1 MPALAHYP
9 FGNRRTF
16 LKSLAAGA
24 AAGAFVPPLLN
35 KGHLAFADQVARLSD
50 EERRRLLE
58 LAHFGRKEPASGSK
72 GMVVCSHPLA
82 TRAGVD
88 VLKAGG
94 NAADAALATS
104 ICQTVVEP
112 HMTGITGVLSMLY
125 FDAATGETTYV
136 NGSAARPQA
145 ALDGF
150 SPADLATGRGVA
162 VPGFWAGFE
171 AAHARHGQASR
182 ATVMEAA
189 IGYARD
195 GFEIHPFL
203 WGEIFVEYGKI
214 GRTPQG
220 REIFS
225 RNDTLPRPGD
235 LLVQQRAA
243 DTLTALLEEGND
255 YFYRGGFAQ
264 ELVDVVQAA
273 GGVLTL
279 EDMERYE
286 ARWQP
291 PAEGSYRGYKV
302 LGSPPPDHGG
312 SHLIEIL
319 NMVELLDL
327 EKLGPPTESAES
339 LFHMA
344 RIANQVYLDG
354 FKQHDPATHEL
365 PLELI
370 LSKEYARMRFDLM
383 QMDRTVDPGPAPP
396 PAGSNHV
403 TAVDADGNVSTI
415 LHSCMSLPWSN
426 GLFAGGVTVVAAGA
440 HYMRVMPGPGD
451 RISAY
456 VCPNIVFDG
465 ERPMLASGSP
475 SVSLLQN
482 ILQNT
487 SNIIDFGI
495 PIAESVNR
503 PRFGGGSY
511 TSPGKLLVEVD
522 LDEKVRK
529 AAGERGIAWDVVNP
543 WNWHHGS
550 FEGIFLDADGM
561 AHACGDPRRNAMALA
576 V

>member
-1 MPALAHYP
+1 MAVLTHHP

-24 AAGAFVPPLLN
+24 AAGAFAPQN
-35 KGHLAFADQVARLSD
+35 NLAFADQVTLLSD

-58 LAHFGRKEPASGSK
+58 LAHFGRKAPASGSK

-136 NGSAARPQA
+136 NGSAARPEA

-189 IGYARD
+189 IGYARE

-203 WGEIFVEYGKI
+203 WGEIFVEYAKI

-243 DTLTALLEEGND
+243 DTLTALLEEGSD
-255 YFYRGGFAQ
+255 YFYRGAFAQ

-279 EDMERYE
+279 KDMEQYE

-327 EKLGPPTESAES
+327 EKLGPPTESAET

-354 FKQHDPATHEL
+354 FKQHDPATHKL
-365 PLELI
+365 PLDLI

-383 QMDRTVDPGPAPP
+383 QMDRTVDAGPAPP

-403 TAVDADGNVSTI
+403 TAVDANGNVATI

-487 SNIIDFGI
+487 TNILDFGI

-522 LDEKVRK
+522 LDGQVRK
-529 AAGERGIAWDVVNP
+529 AAAKRGIAWDVVNP

-550 FEGIFLDADGM
+550 FEGIFLDADGT

-576 V
+576 A

>member
-1 MPALAHYP
+1 MPAAARRP

-16 LKSLAAGA
+16 LKSAMASA
-24 AAGAFVPPLLN
+24 AAGAFVPPTALV
-35 KGHLAFADQVARLSD
+35 FADQAEQLSD

-58 LAHFGRKEPASGSK
+58 LANFGRKAPASGKK
-72 GMVVCSHPLA
+72 GLVVCSHPLA

-88 VLKAGG
+88 VLMAGG

-125 FDAATGETTYV
+125 FDAGTAETAYV
-136 NGSAARPQA
+136 NGSAARPVA
-145 ALDGF
+145 PLDGF

-182 ATVMEAA
+182 ETVMDTA

-203 WGEIFVEYGKI
+203 WGEIFTQYHTI

-220 REIFS
+220 REIYT
-225 RNDTLPRPGD
+225 RNNTMPRPGD
-235 LLVQQRAA
+235 LLVQKRAA

-255 YFYRGGFAQ
+255 YFYRGAFAK
-264 ELVDVVQAA
+264 ELVEVVQAA

-279 EDMERYE
+279 EDMEQYE

-291 PAEGSYRGYKV
+291 PARGSYRGYAV

-327 EKLGPPTESAES
+327 QKLGPPTDSAET

-354 FKQHDPATHEL
+354 FKQHDPATHEM

-370 LSKEYARMRFDLM
+370 LSKEYARMRFELM
-383 QMDRTVDPGPAPP
+383 QMDQNLDTGPAPP

-403 TAVDADGNVSTI
+403 TAVDANGNVATI

-465 ERPMLASGSP
+465 ERPVLASGSP

-487 SNIIDFGI
+487 TNILDFGI
-495 PIAESVNR
+495 PIGESVNR

-511 TSPGKLLVEVD
+511 TSPGRLLIEVD
-522 LDEKVRK
+522 IDKKIRT
-529 AAGERGIAWDVVNP
+529 AASKRGIAWDVVNP

-550 FEGIFLDADGM
+550 FEGIFMAPDGT

-576 V
+576 L

>member
-1 MPALAHYP
+1 MPAAPQRL
-9 FGNRRTF
+9 FGNRRAF
-16 LKSLAAGA
+16 LKSAIASA
-24 AAGAFVPPLLN
+24 AAGAFAPQSALV
-35 KGHLAFADQVARLSD
+35 FADRVEPLSD
-50 EERRRLLE
+50 DERQRLLE
-58 LAHFGRKEPASGSK
+58 LANFGLKAPAFGRKGL
-72 GMVVCSHPLA
+72 VICSHPLA
-82 TRAGVD
+82 SRAGVD

-94 NAADAALATS
+94 NAADAALAMS
-104 ICQTVVEP
+104 VCQTVVEP

-136 NGSAARPQA
+136 NGSAARPA
-145 ALDGF
+145 ASLDGF

-182 ATVMEAA
+182 EAVMEAA

-203 WGEIFVEYGKI
+203 WGEIFTEYARI
-214 GRTPQG
+214 GRTPEG

-225 RNDTLPRPGD
+225 RNNTLPRPGD
-235 LLVQQRAA
+235 LLVQKRAA

-255 YFYRGGFAQ
+255 YFYRGAFAK

-279 EDMERYE
+279 EDMEQYE

-291 PAEGSYRGYKV
+291 PAEGSYRGYRV

-327 EKLGPPTESAES
+327 QKLGPPTESAET

-354 FKQHDPATHEL
+354 FRQHDPATHEL

-370 LSKEYARMRFDLM
+370 LSKDYARIRFELM
-383 QMDRTVDPGPAPP
+383 QMNQTVDAGPAPP

-426 GLFAGGVTVVAAGA
+426 GLFAGGVTIVAAGA

-465 ERPMLASGSP
+465 ERPVLASGSP

-487 SNIIDFGI
+487 TNILDFGI
-495 PIAESVNR
+495 PIGESVNR

-522 LDEKVRK
+522 LEEKVRRS
-529 AAGERGIAWDVVNP
+529 AAKRGIAWDVVNP

-550 FEGIFLDADGM
+550 FEGIFMDSDGR

>member
-1 MPALAHYP
+1 
-9 FGNRRTF
+9 
-16 LKSLAAGA
+16 
-24 AAGAFVPPLLN
+24 
-35 KGHLAFADQVARLSD
+35 
-50 EERRRLLE
+50 
-58 LAHFGRKEPASGSK
+58 
-72 GMVVCSHPLA
+72 
-82 TRAGVD
+82 
-88 VLKAGG
+88 
-94 NAADAALATS
+94 
-104 ICQTVVEP
+104 
-112 HMTGITGVLSMLY
+112 
-125 FDAATGETTYV
+125 
-136 NGSAARPQA
+136 
-145 ALDGF
+145 
-150 SPADLATGRGVA
+150 
-162 VPGFWAGFE
+162 
-171 AAHARHGQASR
+171 
-182 ATVMEAA
+182 MEAA

-203 WGEIFVEYGKI
+203 WGEIFTEYSRI
-214 GRTPQG
+214 GRTAQG

-225 RNDTLPRPGD
+225 RNNTLPRPGD

-243 DTLTALLEEGND
+243 ETLTALLEEGND
-255 YFYRGGFAQ
+255 YFYRGTFAT

-291 PAEGSYRGYKV
+291 PAEGSYRGYRV

-327 EKLGPPTESAES
+327 QKLGPPTESPEA

-370 LSKEYARMRFDLM
+370 LSKEYARMRFELM
-383 QMDRTVDPGPAPP
+383 QMDQTVDAGPAPP

-403 TAVDADGNVSTI
+403 TAVDADGNVATI

-465 ERPMLASGSP
+465 GRCVLASGSP

-487 SNIIDFGI
+487 TNILDFGI
-495 PIAESVNR
+495 PIGESVNR

-511 TSPGKLLVEVD
+511 TSPGRLLIEVD
-522 LDEKVRK
+522 LDEKVRD
-529 AAGERGIAWDVVNP
+529 AAAKRGIAWDVVNP

-550 FEGIFLDADGM
+550 FEGIFMAADGT

>member
-1 MPALAHYP
+1 MPTTTRCP

-16 LKSLAAGA
+16 LKSALAGA
-24 AAGAFVPPLLN
+24 AAGAFTPPSTLV
-35 KGHLAFADQVARLSD
+35 FADRVELLSD

-58 LAHFGRKEPASGSK
+58 LANFGRKVPDSGK
-72 GMVVCSHPLA
+72 QGLVICSHPLA

-88 VLKAGG
+88 VLRAGG
-94 NAADAALATS
+94 NAVDAALATS
-104 ICQTVVEP
+104 VCQTVVEP

-125 FDAATGETTYV
+125 FDAANGETTYV
-136 NGSAARPQA
+136 NGSAARPA
-145 ALDGF
+145 APLDGF

-189 IGYARD
+189 IDYARD

-203 WGEIFVEYGKI
+203 WGEIFTEYSRI
-214 GRTPQG
+214 GRTAQG

-225 RNDTLPRPGD
+225 RNNTLPRPGD
-235 LLVQQRAA
+235 LLIQQRAA
-243 DTLTALLEEGND
+243 DTLSALLEEGND
-255 YFYRGGFAQ
+255 YFYRGAFAT

-327 EKLGPPTESAES
+327 QKLGPPTESAEA

-370 LSKEYARMRFDLM
+370 LSKEYARMRFELM
-383 QMDRTVDPGPAPP
+383 QMNQTVDAGPAPP

-403 TAVDADGNVSTI
+403 TVVDADGNVATI

-465 ERPMLASGSP
+465 ERCVLASGSP

-482 ILQNT
+482 ILQNST
-487 SNIIDFGI
+487 NILDFGI
-495 PIAESVNR
+495 PIGESVNR

-511 TSPGKLLVEVD
+511 TSPGRLLVEVD
-522 LDEKVRK
+522 LDEKVRD
-529 AAGERGIAWDVVNP
+529 AAAKRGIAWDVVNP

-550 FEGIFLDADGM
+550 FEGIFMAADGT

>member
-1 MPALAHYP
+1 MPTTTRCP

-16 LKSLAAGA
+16 LKSALAGA
-24 AAGAFVPPLLN
+24 AAGAFTPPSTLV
-35 KGHLAFADQVARLSD
+35 FADRVELLSD

-58 LAHFGRKEPASGSK
+58 LANFGRKVPDSGK
-72 GMVVCSHPLA
+72 QGLVICSHPLA

-88 VLKAGG
+88 VLRAGG
-94 NAADAALATS
+94 NAVDAALATS
-104 ICQTVVEP
+104 VCQTVVEP

-125 FDAATGETTYV
+125 FDAANGETTYV
-136 NGSAARPQA
+136 NGSAARPA
-145 ALDGF
+145 APLDGF

-171 AAHARHGQASR
+171 AAHARHGRASR

-189 IGYARD
+189 IDYARD

-203 WGEIFVEYGKI
+203 WGEIFTEYSRI
-214 GRTPQG
+214 GRTAQG

-225 RNDTLPRPGD
+225 RNNTLPRPGD
-235 LLVQQRAA
+235 LLIQQRAA
-243 DTLTALLEEGND
+243 DTLSALLEEGND
-255 YFYRGGFAQ
+255 YFYRGAFAT

-327 EKLGPPTESAES
+327 QKLGPPTESAEA

-370 LSKEYARMRFDLM
+370 LSKEYARMRFELM
-383 QMDRTVDPGPAPP
+383 QMNQTVDAGPAPP

-403 TAVDADGNVSTI
+403 TVVDADGNVATI

-465 ERPMLASGSP
+465 ERCVLASGSP

-487 SNIIDFGI
+487 TNILDFGI
-495 PIAESVNR
+495 PIGESVNR

-511 TSPGKLLVEVD
+511 TSPGRLLVEVD
-522 LDEKVRK
+522 LDEKVRD
-529 AAGERGIAWDVVNP
+529 AAAKRGIAWDVVNP

-550 FEGIFLDADGM
+550 FEGIFMAADGT

>member
-1 MPALAHYP
+1 MPAATNHL

-16 LKSLAAGA
+16 LKSAMAGV
-24 AAGAFVPPLLN
+24 AAGAFAPQSALV
-35 KGHLAFADQVARLSD
+35 FADRVELLSD
-50 EERRRLLE
+50 GERRRLLE
-58 LAHFGRKEPASGSK
+58 LANFGRKASASGSK
-72 GMVVCSHPLA
+72 GLVICSHPLA

-125 FDAATGETTYV
+125 FDAGTGETTYV
-136 NGSAARPQA
+136 NGSAARPA
-145 ALDGF
+145 APLDGF
-150 SPADLATGRGVA
+150 SPADVATGRGVA
-162 VPGFWAGFE
+162 VPGFWSGFE

-182 ATVMEAA
+182 ETVMEAA

-203 WGEIFVEYGKI
+203 WGEIFVQYHTI

-220 REIFS
+220 QEIYT
-225 RNDTLPRPGD
+225 RNNTMLRPGD
-235 LLVQQRAA
+235 LLVQARAA

-255 YFYRGGFAQ
+255 YFYRGAFAK
-264 ELVDVVQAA
+264 ELVDVVHAA

-327 EKLGPPTESAES
+327 QKLGPPTESAET
-339 LFHMA
+339 LYHMA

-370 LSKEYARMRFDLM
+370 LSKEYARMRFELM
-383 QMDRTVDPGPAPP
+383 QMDQKLDAGPAPP

-403 TAVDADGNVSTI
+403 TAVDAKGNVATI

-426 GLFAGGVTVVAAGA
+426 GLFAGGVTVVAAGG

-465 ERPMLASGSP
+465 TRPVLASGSP

-487 SNIIDFGI
+487 TNILDFGI
-495 PIAESVNR
+495 PIGESVNR

-511 TSPGKLLVEVD
+511 TSPGKLLIEVD
-522 LDEKVRK
+522 MHEKTRTAVSQ
-529 AAGERGIAWDVVNP
+529 RGIAWDVVNP
-543 WNWHHGS
+543 WNWLHGS
-550 FEGIFLDADGM
+550 FEGIFMASDGT

>member
-1 MPALAHYP
+1 MTAAPRRL

-16 LKSLAAGA
+16 LKSAMVGA
-24 AAGAFVPPLLN
+24 AAGAFAPHSALVL
-35 KGHLAFADQVARLSD
+35 ADQVALLSD
-50 EERRRLLE
+50 AERRRLLE
-58 LAHFGRKEPASGSK
+58 LANFGRKAPASGSK
-72 GMVVCSHPLA
+72 GLVICSHPLA
-82 TRAGVD
+82 SRAGVD

-125 FDAATGETTYV
+125 FDTTSGETTYV
-136 NGSAARPQA
+136 NGSAARPA
-145 ALDGF
+145 APLDGF
-150 SPADLATGRGVA
+150 SAADLATGRGVA

-182 ATVMEAA
+182 ETVMQAA
-189 IGYARD
+189 IGYARE

-203 WGEIFVEYGKI
+203 WGEIFTEYARI
-214 GRTPQG
+214 GRTPEG
-220 REIFS
+220 RAIFS
-225 RNDTLPRPGD
+225 RNSTLPRPGD
-235 LLVQQRAA
+235 LLVQERAA
-243 DTLTALLEEGND
+243 DTLTALLEEGNGH
-255 YFYRGGFAQ
+255 FYRGAFAR

-319 NMVELLDL
+319 NMVELLAL
-327 EKLGPPTESAES
+327 QKLGPPTESAEA

-344 RIANQVYLDG
+344 RIVNQVYLDG
-354 FKQHDPATHEL
+354 FRQHDPATHEL

-370 LSKEYARMRFDLM
+370 LSKEYARMRFELM
-383 QMDRTVDPGPAPP
+383 QMDQKVDAGPAPP

-403 TAVDADGNVSTI
+403 TAVDAGGNVATI

-465 ERPMLASGSP
+465 ERPVLASGSP

-487 SNIIDFGI
+487 TNILDFGI
-495 PIAESVNR
+495 PIGDSVNR

-511 TSPGKLLVEVD
+511 TSPGKLLIEAD
-522 LDEKVRK
+522 LDGKVR
-529 AAGERGIAWDVVNP
+529 AAAAARGIAWDVVNP

-550 FEGIFLDADGM
+550 FEGIFMDSKGT

>member
-1 MPALAHYP
+1 MSAAPHRL

-16 LKSLAAGA
+16 LKTAMAGA
-24 AAGAFVPPLLN
+24 AAGAFVPQSALV
-35 KGHLAFADQVARLSD
+35 FADRVELLSD
-50 EERRRLLE
+50 AERRRLLD
-58 LAHFGRKEPASGSK
+58 LANFGRKAPASGRK
-72 GMVVCSHPLA
+72 GLVICSHPLA
-82 TRAGVD
+82 SRAGVD

-125 FDAATGETTYV
+125 FDAGTGETTYV
-136 NGSAARPQA
+136 NGSAARPA
-145 ALDGF
+145 APLDGF

-182 ATVMEAA
+182 KTVMEAA

-203 WGEIFVEYGKI
+203 WGEIFTEYARI
-214 GRTPQG
+214 GRTPEG

-225 RNDTLPRPGD
+225 RNNTLPRPGD
-235 LLVQQRAA
+235 LIVQKRAA
-243 DTLTALLEEGND
+243 DTLTALLEGGND
-255 YFYRGGFAQ
+255 YFYRGAFAQ

-279 EDMERYE
+279 DDMEQYE

-291 PAEGSYRGYKV
+291 PAAGSYRGYRV

-327 EKLGPPTESAES
+327 QKLGPPTESAET
-339 LFHMA
+339 LFQMA

-370 LSKEYARMRFDLM
+370 LSKEYARMRFELM
-383 QMDRTVDPGPAPP
+383 QMDQAVDAGPAPP

-403 TAVDADGNVSTI
+403 TAVDAGGNVATI

-465 ERPMLASGSP
+465 ERPVLASGSP

-487 SNIIDFGI
+487 TNILDFGVSI
-495 PIAESVNR
+495 GESVNR

-522 LDEKVRK
+522 LDEKVR
-529 AAGERGIAWDVVNP
+529 AAAAQRGIAWDVVNP

-550 FEGIFLDADGM
+550 FEGIFMASDGT

-576 V
+576 A

>member
-1 MPALAHYP
+1 MSAAPHRL

-16 LKSLAAGA
+16 LKTAMAGT
-24 AAGAFVPPLLN
+24 AAGAFVPQSALV
-35 KGHLAFADQVARLSD
+35 FADRVELLSD
-50 EERRRLLE
+50 AERRRLLD
-58 LAHFGRKEPASGSK
+58 LANFGRKAPASGRK
-72 GMVVCSHPLA
+72 GLVICSHPLA
-82 TRAGVD
+82 SRAGVD

-125 FDAATGETTYV
+125 LDAGTGETTYV
-136 NGSAARPQA
+136 NGSAARPA
-145 ALDGF
+145 APLDGF

-182 ATVMEAA
+182 KTVMEAA

-203 WGEIFVEYGKI
+203 WGEIFTEYARI
-214 GRTPQG
+214 GRTPEG

-225 RNDTLPRPGD
+225 RNNTLPRPGD
-235 LLVQQRAA
+235 LIVQKRAA
-243 DTLTALLEEGND
+243 DTLTALLEGGND
-255 YFYRGGFAQ
+255 YFYRGAFAQ

-279 EDMERYE
+279 EDMEQYE

-291 PAEGSYRGYKV
+291 PAEGSYRGYRV

-327 EKLGPPTESAES
+327 QKLGPPTESAET
-339 LFHMA
+339 LFQMA

-370 LSKEYARMRFDLM
+370 LSKEYARMRFELM
-383 QMDRTVDPGPAPP
+383 QMDQAVDAGPAPP

-403 TAVDADGNVSTI
+403 TAVDAGGNVATI

-465 ERPMLASGSP
+465 ERPVLASGSP

-487 SNIIDFGI
+487 TNILDFGVSI
-495 PIAESVNR
+495 GESVNR

-522 LDEKVRK
+522 LDEKVR
-529 AAGERGIAWDVVNP
+529 AAAAQRGIAWDVVNP

-550 FEGIFLDADGM
+550 FEGIFMASDGT

-576 V
+576 A

>member
-1 MPALAHYP
+1 M
-9 FGNRRTF
+9 NDR
-16 LKSLAAGA
+16 
-24 AAGAFVPPLLN
+24 V
-35 KGHLAFADQVARLSD
+35 QRLSD

-58 LAHFGRKEPASGSK
+58 SAHFGRKAPASGKK
-72 GMVVCSHPLA
+72 GMVICSHPLA

-94 NAADAALATS
+94 NAADAALAAS

-112 HMTGITGVLSMLY
+112 HMTGITGVLSMLH

-136 NGSAARPQA
+136 NGSAARPA
-145 ALDGF
+145 AAIERFRL
-150 SPADLATGRGVA
+150 ADVATGRGVA

-182 ATVMEAA
+182 QAAMAAA

-203 WGEIFVEYGKI
+203 WGEMFTEYAKA

-220 REIFS
+220 REIFA
-225 RNDTLPRPGD
+225 RNNVMLRPGD
-235 LLVQQRAA
+235 LLVQERAA
-243 DTLTALLEEGND
+243 DTLTALLEEGSD
-255 YFYRGGFAQ
+255 FFYRGAFAK

-327 EKLGPPTESAES
+327 QKLGPPTDSAET

-354 FKQHDPATHEL
+354 FRQHDPATHEL

-370 LSKEYARMRFDLM
+370 LSKDYARMRLELM
-383 QMDRTVDPGPAPP
+383 QMDQKVDAGPAPP

-403 TAVDADGNVSTI
+403 TAVDADGNIATV

-440 HYMRVMPGPGD
+440 HYLRVMPGPGD

-465 ERPMLASGSP
+465 ERPILASGSP
-475 SVSLLQN
+475 SGSLLQN
-482 ILQNT
+482 ILHNT
-487 SNIIDFGI
+487 TNMLDFGI
-495 PIAESVNR
+495 PIGESIDR
-503 PRFGGGSY
+503 PSFGGAPY
-511 TSPGKLLVEVD
+511 TGPQGTLLIEVD
-522 LDEKVRK
+522 LDEQVRT
-529 AAGERGIAWDVVNP
+529 AAAERGIAWSVVSP
-543 WNWHHGS
+543 WNWELGS
-550 FEGIFLDADGM
+550 FEGIFLDADGT
-561 AHACGDPRRNAMALA
+561 AHARGDPRRNAMALA

>member
-1 MPALAHYP
+1 MSTTTRRL
-9 FGNRRTF
+9 FGNRRAF
-16 LKSLAAGA
+16 LKSAMAGA
-24 AAGAFVPPLLN
+24 AAGAFAPQSALV
-35 KGHLAFADQVARLSD
+35 FADRVQLLSD
-50 EERRRLLE
+50 QERRRLLE
-58 LAHFGRKEPASGSK
+58 LANFGQKAPASGGK
-72 GMVVCSHPLA
+72 GLVICSHPLA

-125 FDAATGETTYV
+125 FDAESGETTYV
-136 NGSAARPQA
+136 NGSAARPA
-145 ALDGF
+145 APLDGF

-171 AAHARHGQASR
+171 AAHARHGRASR
-182 ATVMEAA
+182 EAVMQAA

-203 WGEIFVEYGKI
+203 WGEIFTEYARI

-225 RNDTLPRPGD
+225 RNNTLPRPGD
-235 LLVQQRAA
+235 LLVQKRAA
-243 DTLTALLEEGND
+243 DTLSALLKEGNG
-255 YFYRGGFAQ
+255 YFYRGAFAK

-291 PAEGSYRGYKV
+291 PAEGSYRGYRV

-327 EKLGPPTESAES
+327 QKLGPPTESAET

-370 LSKEYARMRFDLM
+370 LSKEYARMRFELM
-383 QMDRTVDPGPAPP
+383 QMNQTVDAGPAPP

-403 TAVDADGNVSTI
+403 TAVDAGGNVSTI

-465 ERPMLASGSP
+465 EQPLLASGSP

-487 SNIIDFGI
+487 TNILDFGI
-495 PIAESVNR
+495 PIGESVNR

-511 TSPGKLLVEVD
+511 TSPGKLLIEAD
-522 LDEKVRK
+522 IDEKVRT
-529 AAGERGIAWDVVNP
+529 AAAERGIAWDVVNP

-550 FEGIFLDADGM
+550 FEGIYMDSGGT

>member
-1 MPALAHYP
+1 MPTTTRCP

-16 LKSLAAGA
+16 LKSALAGA
-24 AAGAFVPPLLN
+24 AAGAFTPPSTLV
-35 KGHLAFADQVARLSD
+35 FADRVELLSD

-58 LAHFGRKEPASGSK
+58 LANFGRKVPDSGK
-72 GMVVCSHPLA
+72 QGLVICSHPLA

-88 VLKAGG
+88 VLRAGG
-94 NAADAALATS
+94 NAVDAALATS
-104 ICQTVVEP
+104 VCQTVVEP

-125 FDAATGETTYV
+125 FDAANGETTYV
-136 NGSAARPQA
+136 NGSAARPA
-145 ALDGF
+145 APLDGF

-189 IGYARD
+189 IDYARD

-203 WGEIFVEYGKI
+203 WGEIFTEYSRI
-214 GRTPQG
+214 GRTAQG

-225 RNDTLPRPGD
+225 RNNTLPRPGD
-235 LLVQQRAA
+235 LLIQQRAA
-243 DTLTALLEEGND
+243 DTLSALLEEGND
-255 YFYRGGFAQ
+255 YFYRGAFAT

-327 EKLGPPTESAES
+327 QKLGPPTESAEA

-370 LSKEYARMRFDLM
+370 LSKEYARMRFELM
-383 QMDRTVDPGPAPP
+383 QMNQTVDAGPAPP

-403 TAVDADGNVSTI
+403 TVVDADGNVATI

-465 ERPMLASGSP
+465 ERCVLASGSP

-487 SNIIDFGI
+487 TNILDFGI
-495 PIAESVNR
+495 PIGESVNR

-511 TSPGKLLVEVD
+511 TSPGRLLVEVD
-522 LDEKVRK
+522 LDEKVRD
-529 AAGERGIAWDVVNP
+529 AAAKRGIAWDVVNP

-550 FEGIFLDADGM
+550 FEGIFMAADGT

>member
-1 MPALAHYP
+1 
-9 FGNRRTF
+9 
-16 LKSLAAGA
+16 
-24 AAGAFVPPLLN
+24 
-35 KGHLAFADQVARLSD
+35 
-50 EERRRLLE
+50 
-58 LAHFGRKEPASGSK
+58 
-72 GMVVCSHPLA
+72 MVICSHPLA

-125 FDAATGETTYV
+125 FDAATGDDDLRERQR
-136 NGSAARPQA
+136 GAPRGGARRVLP
-145 ALDGF
+145 
-150 SPADLATGRGVA
+150 GR
-162 VPGFWAGFE
+162 P
-171 AAHARHGQASR
+171 RHGPRGCR
-182 ATVMEAA
+182 ARFLGRLRGGACAPRPGLQGTVMEAA

-235 LLVQQRAA
+235 LLVQERAA
-243 DTLTALLEEGND
+243 DTLTALLEGGND
-255 YFYRGGFAQ
+255 YFYRGAFAQ

-279 EDMERYE
+279 EDMEQYE

-291 PAEGSYRGYKV
+291 AAEGSYRGYKV

-327 EKLGPPTESAES
+327 QKLGPPTESAET

-370 LSKEYARMRFDLM
+370 LSKDYARMRFDLM
-383 QMDRTVDPGPAPP
+383 QMDSKVDAGPAAP

-403 TAVDADGNVSTI
+403 TAVDAKGNVATI

-465 ERPMLASGSP
+465 ERPILASGSP

-487 SNIIDFGI
+487 TNILDFGI

-522 LDEKVRK
+522 LDENVRK
-529 AAGERGIAWDVVNP
+529 AAAKRGIAWDVVNP

-550 FEGIFLDADGM
+550 FEGIFLDADGT

>member
-1 MPALAHYP
+1 MSAATSRL

-16 LKSLAAGA
+16 LKTAMAGA
-24 AAGAFVPPLLN
+24 ATGAFAPQSALV
-35 KGHLAFADQVARLSD
+35 FADQVELLSD

-58 LAHFGRKEPASGSK
+58 SANFGRKAPASGSK
-72 GMVVCSHPLA
+72 GLVICSHPLA
-82 TRAGVD
+82 SRAGVD

-94 NAADAALATS
+94 NAADAALAAS

-125 FDAATGETTYV
+125 FDAESGETTYV
-136 NGSAARPQA
+136 NGSAARPA
-145 ALDGF
+145 APLDRF
-150 SPADLATGRGVA
+150 SPADLATGLGVA

-189 IGYARD
+189 ISYARG
-195 GFEIHPFL
+195 GFEMHPFL
-203 WGEIFVEYGKI
+203 WGEIFVQYHMI

-220 REIFS
+220 REIYS
-225 RNDTLPRPGD
+225 RNNTLPRPGD
-235 LLVQQRAA
+235 LLVQTRAA
-243 DTLTALLEEGND
+243 DTLTALLAEGND
-255 YFYRGGFAQ
+255 YFYRGAFAK

-327 EKLGPPTESAES
+327 QKLGPPTESAET
-339 LFHMA
+339 LYHMA

-370 LSKEYARMRFDLM
+370 LSKEYARMRFELM
-383 QMDRTVDPGPAPP
+383 QMDQKLDTGPAPP

-403 TAVDADGNVSTI
+403 TAVDANGNVATI

-440 HYMRVMPGPGD
+440 HYMRVMPSPGD

-465 ERPMLASGSP
+465 KRPVLASGSP

-487 SNIIDFGI
+487 TNILDFGI
-495 PIAESVNR
+495 PIGESVNR

-522 LDEKVRK
+522 LDETIRT
-529 AAGERGIAWDVVNP
+529 AAAKRGIAWDVVNP

-550 FEGIFLDADGM
+550 FEGIFMAADGT

>member
-1 MPALAHYP
+1 MPAAPQRL
-9 FGNRRTF
+9 FGNRRAF
-16 LKSLAAGA
+16 LKSAMAGA
-24 AAGAFVPPLLN
+24 AAGAFAPQSALV
-35 KGHLAFADQVARLSD
+35 FADRVALLSD
-50 EERRRLLE
+50 DERRRLLE
-58 LAHFGRKEPASGSK
+58 LANFGRKAPASGRK
-72 GMVVCSHPLA
+72 GLVICSHPLA
-82 TRAGVD
+82 SRAGVD

-104 ICQTVVEP
+104 VCQTVVEP

-125 FDAATGETTYV
+125 FDAETGVTTYV
-136 NGSAARPQA
+136 NGSAARPA
-145 ALDGF
+145 APLDGF

-182 ATVMEAA
+182 ETVMEAA

-203 WGEIFVEYGKI
+203 WGEIFTEYARI
-214 GRTPQG
+214 GRTPEG

-225 RNDTLPRPGD
+225 RNNTLPRPGD
-235 LLVQQRAA
+235 LLVQKRAA
-243 DTLTALLEEGND
+243 ETLTALLEEGND
-255 YFYRGGFAQ
+255 YFYRGGFAK
-264 ELVDVVQAA
+264 ELVDVVQTA

-279 EDMERYE
+279 EDMEQYE

-291 PAEGSYRGYKV
+291 PAEGSYRGYRV

-327 EKLGPPTESAES
+327 QKLGPPTESAES

-354 FKQHDPATHEL
+354 FRQHDPATHEL
-365 PLELI
+365 PLDLI
-370 LSKEYARMRFDLM
+370 LSKDYAQMRFELM
-383 QMDRTVDPGPAPP
+383 QMNQTVDAGPAPP

-403 TAVDADGNVSTI
+403 TAVDTDGNVSTI

-465 ERPMLASGSP
+465 KRPVLASGSP

-487 SNIIDFGI
+487 TNILDFGI
-495 PIAESVNR
+495 PIGESVNR

-511 TSPGKLLVEVD
+511 TSPGKLLVEAD
-522 LDEKVRK
+522 LDETVRK
-529 AAGERGIAWDVVNP
+529 AAAKRGITWDVVNP

-550 FEGIFLDADGM
+550 FEGIFMDSDGG